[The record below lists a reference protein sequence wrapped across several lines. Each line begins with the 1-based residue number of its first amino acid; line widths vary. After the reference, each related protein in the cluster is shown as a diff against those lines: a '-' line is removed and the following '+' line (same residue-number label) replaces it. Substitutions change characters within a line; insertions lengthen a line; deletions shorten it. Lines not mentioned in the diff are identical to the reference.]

1 MPIVDGLTSTKM
13 IRSFEKT
20 HTSNVLSPWASF
32 NGRVPIFAVSASL
45 VEKDRQ
51 KYIDAG
57 FDGWVL
63 KPVDFKR
70 LNVLLAGIMEE
81 GTRNASL
88 YRPGQWEKG
97 GWFSKRQDISPAIT
111 VPSDKPAV
119 AEPPGGPAHGSA
131 LEDPFDDPISKEQSR
146 LRNLDHDAAT
156 SDSKPEDPGSSG
168 DIEASTLT
176 NQPQTR

>member
-20 HTSNVLSPWASF
+20 HSSDVLSPWAAL

-57 FDGWVL
+57 FDGWIL

-70 LNVLLAGIMEE
+70 LSVLLAGIMDEDK
-81 GTRNASL
+81 RDASL

-97 GWFSKRQDISPAIT
+97 GWFAKRQADI
-111 VPSDKPAV
+111 PSANTTLSNGPVV
-119 AEPPGGPAHGSA
+119 AEPPGGPRQRSA
-131 LEDPFDDPISKEQSR
+131 NEDPFDNPISKEQSR
-146 LRNLDHDAAT
+146 LRNLDDDAVKAN
-156 SDSKPEDPGSSG
+156 SKPEDTGSSG
-168 DIEASTLT
+168 DLNAANI
-176 NQPQTR
+176 